1 MTITQRKPLR
11 PDDIIINEPGDQYS
25 CDSCGCDLTHSVRIK
40 CADPLCEPGDG
51 VDICPPCFCA
61 GREFRHHKRGHA
73 YRVIEINSYPIFSED
88 WGADEELLLLKGIA
102 TQGFGNWKKIAE
114 HIGTRSK
121 EEVEKH
127 YNEVYIDS
135 QTWPIPKLDLQFD
148 VDPAEFQAHKRRRIQ
163 ALNDTPPPPLKHGPV
178 SLPGI
183 HEIQGFF
190 PGRLEFEHEIDNE
203 AEDLVKDLEFGVCLE
218 WDGDQIIEDEDD
230 LDVRARAK
238 WEEERRNPPPPAEK
252 GRIPGKGPMINGIN
266 GYHPPSENGSVATRE
281 SLPPKSDDAPA
292 NGTSSGD
299 VDEEVEEVT
308 QPPPIETKESL
319 AFKLSLL
326 EMYSQRV
333 DKRLE
338 GKEVMFDRGL
348 LDYKKMQASDKKRS
362 REDRDIVHRLRP
374 FAKLQTAADYEV
386 FAADVLY
393 EALLRQRIQ
402 ELQQYR
408 RLGLV
413 TAADIDKYKL
423 DLQKRTLN
431 KANHRDYP
439 SDKHPYRRQ
448 SSGPDPRR
456 ASLVSFGGDSEGR
469 KSNER
474 EATPRLP
481 GSSSGQGSTV
491 RRLPPPLN
499 LANSP
504 SLHLLSPAEQ
514 VLCAQLRILPK
525 PYLVVKET
533 LVREYARRGG
543 KLRRR
548 EARELVKIDVNKT
561 SRVWDFLVQQGFL
574 NIASDVSSNHASSSQ
589 DASTASGS
597 QVNGSPIK
605 DPRPLSSQQNGPA
618 PVPSTSSS

>member
-1 MTITQRKPLR
+1 MTITQRKPIR

-61 GREFRHHKRGHA
+61 GREFRQHKRGPCIPRH
-73 YRVIEINSYPIFSED
+73 RR
-88 WGADEELLLLKGIA
+88 ELLLLKGIA

-135 QTWPIPKLDLQFD
+135 QTWPIPKMDLQFD
-148 VDPAEFQAHKRRRIQ
+148 VDPVEFQARKRRRIQ

-218 WDGDQIIEDEDD
+218 WGGDQIIEDEED

-238 WEEERRNPPPPAEK
+238 WEEERRNPPPLAEK

-266 GYHPPSENGSVATRE
+266 GYHPPSENGSVTRD
-281 SLPPKSDDAPA
+281 SLPPKSDDALA

-299 VDEEVEEVT
+299 GDEEVEEVT

-413 TAADIDKYKL
+413 TAADIDKYKS
-423 DLQKRTLN
+423 DLQKRTLI

-439 SDKHPYRRQ
+439 SDKHQYRPGGRQ

-456 ASLVSFGGDSEGR
+456 ASLVSFDSEGR

-481 GSSSGQGSTV
+481 GSSAGPVV
-491 RRLPPPLN
+491 RRMPAPLN

-504 SLHLLSPAEQ
+504 SLHLLSTAEQ
-514 VLCAQLRILPK
+514 VLCTQLRILPK

-597 QVNGSPIK
+597 QVNGSPVK
-605 DPRPLSSQQNGPA
+605 DPRPLPSQQNGSA
-618 PVPSTSSS
+618 LVPSTSSS